1 MLRILIDMDDVMAD
15 TIARFLEWYE
25 RDYGIII
32 SKEQLHGKRFNE
44 VVPAEHRKKF

>member
-25 RDYGIII
+25 RDYGIR
-32 SKEQLHGKRFNE
+32 SFKRTITW
-44 VVPAEHRKKF
+44 KKI